1 MKTIISQKLL
11 NVLKNKIIPIIS
23 LKLFN
28 DVEFLLNNLF
38 VNDGSNHY
46 FSLIYKIQTSAR
58 EMVKSIVSSTFEEL
72 DNDFKESTYRKTRYF
87 VNKSNVSRTL
97 ITIVGEITFKRTYYV
112 SQNNSV
118 KFYLCEFH
126 FKQAI
131 HHITTDADE
140 RYYLIHI
147 FKISLNLILLMLLV
161 QSYIIIQIVKR
172 LLPKSLI
179 TLLIIIPI

>member
-1 MKTIISQKLL
+1 MAEPIILSGFDLDKDQGLDL
-11 NVLKNKIIPIIS
+11 PANLQSNNINLTVIIPIIS

-46 FSLIYKIQTSAR
+46 FSHIYKIQTSAR

-72 DNDFKESTYRKTRYF
+72 DNDFKKSTYRKTRYF

-118 KFYLCEFH
+118 KFYL
-126 FKQAI
+126 
-131 HHITTDADE
+131 
-140 RYYLIHI
+140 L
-147 FKISLNLILLMLLV
+147 
-161 QSYIIIQIVKR
+161 
-172 LLPKSLI
+172 
-179 TLLIIIPI
+179 

>member
-58 EMVKSIVSSTFEEL
+58 KMVKSIVSSTFEEL

-87 VNKSNVSRTL
+87 VNKSNLTRISTK
-97 ITIVGEITFKRTYYV
+97 TISTRKAKVVFI
-112 SQNNSV
+112 
-118 KFYLCEFH
+118 
-126 FKQAI
+126 
-131 HHITTDADE
+131 
-140 RYYLIHI
+140 
-147 FKISLNLILLMLLV
+147 
-161 QSYIIIQIVKR
+161 
-172 LLPKSLI
+172 
-179 TLLIIIPI
+179 